1 MLIKL
6 TIENVLS
13 YDAPA
18 TFSLVAGK
26 ITKQHKEQVTD
37 VGGVSVLRGAIV
49 YGPNAAGKS
58 NLLRAVFVLVQ
69 MLNGDSCRYSYGG
82 QFKLTNEPRN
92 DMSWD
97 MLFSAGGHVYR
108 YLVKTDGVSIS
119 EECLWL
125 VSDKEEVVFERSGLN
140 VSFGQMF
147 ADRTWYESRSFE
159 KSRFVICTL
168 KRDGIIDR
176 RESIP
181 NSEVIIQAIEGLQ
194 QIIVL
199 SSDSIPEAQYIGSLL
214 KVEEFMEFLKRLMT
228 VADIGITDVQWRACS
243 RDQAM
248 LILDRHRS
256 VNPIRQDGVQF
267 AKDGQALWAI
277 VTKDGASDVFE
288 LKFIHNGF
296 ELSLN
301 DESVGT
307 IRLFNLSVFLF
318 NLKRTPSVWFVDEID
333 CHLHPNI
340 AYRLLKEFMTMPN
353 VVSQLVV
360 TAHDTS
366 LMTHDI
372 WRTDEVWFAEKRMD
386 GSSDLYS
393 LYQFTPR
400 FDKRLEK
407 GYRQGLYG
415 AMPHIGGE
423 MLNG

>member
-1 MLIKL
+1 MGYAIL
-6 TIENVLS
+6 T
-13 YDAPA
+13 
-18 TFSLVAGK
+18 
-26 ITKQHKEQVTD
+26 
-37 VGGVSVLRGAIV
+37 
-49 YGPNAAGKS
+49 
-58 NLLRAVFVLVQ
+58 
-69 MLNGDSCRYSYGG
+69 
-82 QFKLTNEPRN
+82 
-92 DMSWD
+92 
-97 MLFSAGGHVYR
+97 AGGHVYR

-119 EECLWL
+119 KECLWL

-159 KSRFVICTL
+159 NSRFVICTL

-176 RESIP
+176 RESIS
-181 NSEVIIQAIEGLQ
+181 NSEVIIHAIEGLQ
-194 QIIVL
+194 QITVL
-199 SSDSIPEAQYIGSLL
+199 SSESIPEAQYIGSLL
-214 KVEEFMEFLKRLMT
+214 NVEEFMGFLKRLMT
-228 VADIGITDVQWRACS
+228 VADIGITDVQWRVCS
-243 RDQAM
+243 RDQAV

-256 VNPIRQDGVQF
+256 ISPIRQDGVQF

-288 LKFIHNGF
+288 LKFIHSGY

-301 DESVGT
+301 DESIGT

-333 CHLHPNI
+333 CHLHPSI
-340 AYRLLKEFMTMPN
+340 TYRLLKEFMTMPN
-353 VVSQLVV
+353 VASQLIV

>member
-1 MLIKL
+1 MLVKA
-6 TIENVLS
+6 TIENILS
-13 YDAPA
+13 YDAPT

-26 ITKQHKEQVTD
+26 ITKQHTEQVRN
-37 VGGVSVLRGAIV
+37 VNGVSVLRGAIV

-58 NLLRAVFVLVQ
+58 NLLKAILALTQ
-69 MLNGDSCRYSYGG
+69 MLNGDSCRYSYGC
-82 QFKLTNEPRN
+82 QFKLTGNPRS

-97 MLFSAGGHVYR
+97 IVFSREGRIYR

-119 EECLWL
+119 EERLWL
-125 VSDKEEVVFERSGLN
+125 VSDEEEMVFERIGIN
-140 VSFGQMF
+140 VSFGKMF
-147 ADRTWYESRSFE
+147 SDRTWYEGRSFE
-159 KSRFVICTL
+159 KSGFVICTL

-176 RESIP
+176 RDSIP
-181 NSEVIIQAIEGLQ
+181 NSDVIIHAIEGLQ
-194 QIIVL
+194 EIVVL
-199 SSDSIPEAQYIGSLL
+199 SSDSIPETQYIGNLL
-214 KVEEFMEFLKRLMT
+214 KIEEFMAFLKRLMT
-228 VADIGITDVQWRACS
+228 VADIGITDVQWRGCS

-256 VNPIRQDGVQF
+256 NVLVRQDGVQF

-277 VTKDGASDVFE
+277 VTRDGNSDVFE

-318 NLKRTPSVWFVDEID
+318 NLKRIPSVWMIDEID
-333 CHLHPNI
+333 CHLHPSMT
-340 AYRLLKEFMTMPN
+340 YRLLKEFMTMPD
-353 VVSQLVV
+353 VASQLIV